1 MRMHV
6 DAWDPGYGTGFDAPD
21 EDGGPGGDSG
31 GGGVD
36 VASDVTIEL
45 PPEWWRPLS
54 PPADARPVD
63 VVLFVDGVR
72 RLDANVW
79 VVEDDGTTHPGL
91 CASYAAGVVR
101 CDGVAR
107 VVAQQVRRGVFTPS
121 AAVVDVDLAGTVP
134 VRYVAHHLARTDPDA
149 PRLAVQDQLRLT
161 EIAVAE
167 LAGDR
172 DADDLLVV
180 DGPLR
185 ARTHLPRTLGYVK
198 TQERRYLPV
207 ELDAVVAGL
216 AAGQRT
222 PVFLM
227 GSRWRRFAWYLR
239 LPGPAGPPWAGIV
252 RVECAAELA
261 IEDAVALADASAV
274 TLPRFASREYR
285 DPRAP
290 QNLVPIA
297 GLERALR
304 ARLGDPRLL
313 RRGLRAAAAAN

>member
-21 EDGGPGGDSG
+21 DDGE
-31 GGGVD
+31 

-45 PPEWWRPLS
+45 PPESWRPLS
-54 PPADARPVD
+54 PPPEVRPAQT
-63 VVLFVDGVR
+63 VLFVDGVR

-101 CDGVAR
+101 CDGTAR

-121 AAVVDVDLAGTVP
+121 ASVTDVDLAGTVP
-134 VRYVAHHLARTDPDA
+134 VTYVAHHVPRADPDA

-167 LAGDR
+167 TARDGAGVDG
-172 DADDLLVV
+172 DLLVV

-185 ARTHLPRTLGYVK
+185 ARTHLPPTLGYVK
-198 TQERRYLPV
+198 TQERRYLPP
-207 ELDAVVAGL
+207 ELDGVVAGL
-216 AAGQRT
+216 APGQRT

-261 IEDAVALADASAV
+261 IEDAVALADASAA
-274 TLPRFASREYR
+274 TLPRFASREHR

-304 ARLGDPRLL
+304 SRLGDPRLL
-313 RRGLRAAAAAN
+313 RRGLRAAVAAN

>member
-1 MRMHV
+1 MHV
-6 DAWDPGYGTGFDAPD
+6 DAWDPGYGTGYDAPD
-21 EDGGPGGDSG
+21 DDGEL
-31 GGGVD
+31 
-36 VASDVTIEL
+36 ASDVTVEL
-45 PPEWWRPLS
+45 PPATWRPLS
-54 PPADARPVD
+54 PPADVRPAD

-121 AAVVDVDLAGTVP
+121 ASVADVDVSGTVP
-134 VRYVAHHLARTDPDA
+134 VTYVAHHVARTDPDA

-167 LAGDR
+167 LARDG
-172 DADDLLVV
+172 DADDGDLLVV

-198 TQERRYLPV
+198 TQERRYLPQ
-207 ELDAVVAGL
+207 ELDAVVADL
-216 AAGQRT
+216 APGRRT

-261 IEDAVALADASAV
+261 IEDVVALADASAA
-274 TLPRFASREYR
+274 TLPRFASREHR

-313 RRGLRAAAAAN
+313 RRGLRTAVAAG

>member
-1 MRMHV
+1 MHV
-6 DAWDPGYGTGFDAPD
+6 DAWDPGYGTGYDAPD
-21 EDGGPGGDSG
+21 DDG
-31 GGGVD
+31 GGGAD
-36 VASDVTIEL
+36 IASDVTIEL
-45 PPEWWRPLS
+45 LPETWRPLS
-54 PPADARPVD
+54 PPADVRPAG

-79 VVEDDGTTHPGL
+79 VVEDDGATHPGL

-101 CDGVAR
+101 CDGVAH

-121 AAVVDVDLAGTVP
+121 PSVTDVDLAGTVP
-134 VRYVAHHLARTDPDA
+134 VTYVAHHVARTDPDA

-167 LAGDR
+167 LARDG
-172 DADDLLVV
+172 DADDGDLLVV

-198 TQERRYLPV
+198 TQERRYLPT
-207 ELDAVVAGL
+207 ELDTVVADL
-216 AAGQRT
+216 APGQRT

-239 LPGPAGPPWAGIV
+239 LPGPGGPPWAGIV

-261 IEDAVALADASAV
+261 IEDTVALADVSAA
-274 TLPRFASREYR
+274 TLPRFASREHR

-313 RRGLRAAAAAN
+313 RRGLRAAVAAN